1 MTALISPSILNCDF
15 SHLADELDKIA
26 SADFAHIDIMDNHFV
41 PNLALGLPIA
51 EAAVNTSSVPCDAH
65 LMIEAPDRWAPAY
78 AELGFASVTFHAEAA
93 MAPVKLARELHAM
106 GVRLSLDDFV
116 AGYASLS
123 YLRELP
129 FAEMKIDRAFTRG
142 IVRDA
147 HAATITRN
155 LLQLGRDLGIDVIAE
170 GIEEAGQ
177 YELLRETGCDGVML
191 GRGAL

>member
-1 MTALISPSILNCDF
+1 MQQVDDAVARSGVDAGLLTL
-15 SHLADELDKIA
+15 ELTESVLVHD
-26 SADFAHIDIMDNHFV
+26 MDD
-41 PNLALGLPIA
+41 
-51 EAAVNTSSVPCDAH
+51 AVGKMRA
-65 LMIEAPDRWAPAY
+65 
-78 AELGFASVTFHAEAA
+78 
-93 MAPVKLARELHAM
+93 LHAM
-106 GVRLSLDDFV
+106 GVRLSLDDFG

-170 GIEEAGQ
+170 GVEQDDQFALLGEQGCQLFQGYLFGRPMEAAAFRQ
-177 YELLRETGCDGVML
+177 RLVSP
-191 GRGAL
+191 